1 MTRATYTIGV
11 GELAETVDRVLTS
24 YGRAVAEGVETATRA
39 AAQSLLQKTR
49 AQQYKNKGTKY
60 RNSMAVKQNG
70 KSIGGATSWLWYVK
84 APHYRLSHLLEYGHA
99 TPNGGRTVAYH
110 HISGALEAVGADFV
124 RDVRRA
130 IDGIN

>member
-11 GELAETVDRVLTS
+11 GEFAETVERVLTS
-24 YGRAVAEGVETATRA
+24 YGQVVAGGVETATRN
-39 AAQSLLQKTR
+39 AAQSLLRKTK
-49 AQQYKNKGTKY
+49 AQQYKNGGSKY
-60 RNSMAVKQNG
+60 RNSMTVKQNG
-70 KSIGGATSWLWYVK
+70 RQLGGATSWLWYVK

-110 HISGALEAVGADFV
+110 HISGALEEVGEEFV

-130 IDGIN
+130 IDGAD